1 MEWEKGTFWVPLK
14 YFVYFYV
21 HVCYL
26 HAYLYT
32 TRVEDRRGWMELE
45 CRQLWAAVPVLGSNP
60 PPFCKSSKCLSLRNH
75 LSSPL
80 LWGLDVSWCQAKGG
94 LTGHFSCFLS
104 FWKFPSLCY
113 PECQRCWWLL
123 HYSLDGEDDS
133 SATQILLLFAWA
145 SQPQNSL
152 FGSGDS
158 LLWRTV
164 LCIIGCL
171 AAPLSS
177 SRVMLRTLPPSPTL
191 CTCTSTWECACMH
204 ACTHTHSN

>member
-1 MEWEKGTFWVPLK
+1 MEWEKGTFWFPLK
-14 YFVYFYV
+14 YFVCFYV

-26 HAYLYT
+26 HACLYT
-32 TRVEDRRGWMELE
+32 TWVEDRRGWMELE
-45 CRQLWAAVPVLGSNP
+45 CRQLWAATPVLGNKPGS
-60 PPFCKSSKCLSLRNH
+60 FRKSSKSRWLMSH

-104 FWKFPSLCY
+104 FWKFPNLCY
-113 PECQRCWWLL
+113 PGCQRYWWLL
-123 HYSLDGEDDS
+123 HNSLDGLNDS
-133 SATQILLLFAWA
+133 SATQ
-145 SQPQNSL
+145 NSL
-152 FGSGDS
+152 FDSGDS

-177 SRVMLRTLPPSPTL
+177 SRVMLRTLPPHQH
-191 CTCTSTWECACMH
+191 CAHAQEHESVHVCMH
-204 ACTHTHSN
+204 VHTHTNSN